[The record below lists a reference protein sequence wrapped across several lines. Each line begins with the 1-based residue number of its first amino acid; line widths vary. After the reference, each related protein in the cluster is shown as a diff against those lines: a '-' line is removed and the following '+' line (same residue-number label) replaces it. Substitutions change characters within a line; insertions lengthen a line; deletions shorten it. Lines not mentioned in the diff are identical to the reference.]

1 MLASRSIFRRI
12 PGLLRPLRPPCRQHL
27 PFSPRPFTNRSQL
40 LLISPP
46 LHRPQLPFLAPLAGK
61 HPLLPLRTH
70 LKQHFARLISTER
83 RNYYKRGITLGL
95 KIGVSIY
102 LILWMVHLMKTGWYQ
117 EEIEHKWPTPPEW
130 TWRSRWCLRSAEAL
144 QHPQQIG
151 KLLTPWVSVSRY
163 MHELI
168 ERLED
173 TEGDGK
179 GIVEQGDSGFLS
191 EGIGKTGFDISMKS
205 ESWRRGYFQA
215 LMSAAKAAENL
226 EGWVIDWKERVSGP
240 AEYVVGPSNP
250 RPKPLPPRCKKVM
263 REEDCQPVTHSPEVF
278 YMKILATK
286 GLNTKQK
293 IDAALA
299 YADWLGFKSLN
310 ATAKEVYTRAMHIA
324 ADFAATKV
332 VDTKTGV
339 LRHNN
344 MEIPSENVLRV
355 STAFAVHHARMG
367 ELSTALSI
375 FTSIL
380 KTRRGLPLTP
390 SNSNTVE
397 LDSHKQKISPFHE
410 LIDRIQYVFSPVVY
424 PDPPSDG
431 NDPPVRTSAST
442 CEEAALMTYIGE
454 IVYASS
460 SKENGLAWTRDAVD
474 MAETALEGLDG
485 QDVYSAD
492 TERCIQCLKVGL
504 DNWKNMVRQLVIMSE
519 KEELESIESV
529 KTSWYGGEKRAQAKS
544 LERKRWQA
552 EEMIVEDRASRLH
565 FVDDGLLGAF
575 APGASWF
582 V

>member
-1 MLASRSIFRRI
+1 M
-12 PGLLRPLRPPCRQHL
+12 HL
-27 PFSPRPFTNRSQL
+27 PFSPRPFTTRSQL

-46 LHRPQLPFLAPLAGK
+46 LHRPQLPFLAPLTAGK
-61 HPLLPLRTH
+61 HPLPPLRTH

-179 GIVEQGDSGFLS
+179 GIVEQDDGEFPVD
-191 EGIGKTGFDISMKS
+191 IGKTGFDVSMKS

-263 REEDCQPVTHSPEVF
+263 REEDCQPVTHSPEAF
-278 YMKILATK
+278 YMKLLTTK

-299 YADWLGFKSLN
+299 YADWLGYKGLN
-310 ATAKEVYTRAMHIA
+310 ATAEEVYTWAMDIA
-324 ADFAATKV
+324 ADGLPFAATKV

-344 MEIPSENVLRV
+344 TEIPSENVLRV
-355 STAFAVHHARMG
+355 STALAVHHARMG
-367 ELSTALSI
+367 ALSTALSI

-380 KTRRGLPLTP
+380 KTRRGLPLIP
-390 SNSNTVE
+390 SDSNTVE
-397 LDSHKQKISPFHE
+397 LGFNKQKISPFHE
-410 LIDRIQYVFSPVVY
+410 LIERIQYIFSSVVY
-424 PDPPSDG
+424 PDPPPDG

-454 IVYASS
+454 IFYASS

-485 QDVYSAD
+485 QDMYSAD

-504 DNWKNMVRQLVIMSE
+504 DNWKTMVRQLVILSE
-519 KEELESIESV
+519 KEELESIESI
-529 KTSWYGGEKRAQAKS
+529 KTSWYGGEKRAQVKS
-544 LERKRWQA
+544 LQRKRWQA

-565 FVDDGLLGAF
+565 LFMDDGLLGAF